1 VDGGV
6 PVVQGSLRIAGDA
19 LLEVEQ
25 RVQIDAVLVDRS
37 AMDLAN
43 SVTEQQQR
51 QEQKHG
57 EFRRL
62 LGRRHHLQKT
72 NHKLDGMS

>member
-1 VDGGV
+1 VGAGV
-6 PVVQGSLRIAGDA
+6 PVAQGWWIVGDA
-19 LLEVEQ
+19 LLEVEK
-25 RVQIDAVLVDRS
+25 RVQIDAVIVDRS
-37 AMDLAN
+37 TMDIAN

-51 QEQKHG
+51 QQQKHG
-57 EFRRL
+57 EIFRL